1 MQTDTLGFYLLR
13 FSCLNRGILKN
24 LASKVGLSVTE
35 LRIMLTFTRSSEQTV
50 SNIASCL
57 SIQKGRVS
65 PLVQDLFEKDIV
77 RRHTSSDDRRVVFLY
92 LTRKGE
98 RILDKISVNFEKLF
112 QDGSKKLTVKQN
124 ECMRKGM
131 KVVIEVLMENDGIG
145 VSVDQ

>member
-1 MQTDTLGFYLLR
+1 
-13 FSCLNRGILKN
+13 
-24 LASKVGLSVTE
+24 
-35 LRIMLTFTRSSEQTV
+35 MLTFTRSSEQTV